1 MTDDQILISHA
12 RDLKNKCA
20 DCSVIANT
28 AFLDL
33 HQRSVLSS
41 IERENSEYVRT
52 FYFGGFETA
61 ERVCAVF
68 VPQFYDIEDIGDF
81 YKENESENPLSL
93 IRVEKDKFSSLSHRD
108 YLGAVMG
115 LGIKREAVGDI
126 ITDDD
131 GCYII
136 TLKNAGCFLS
146 ENLTSVGRGSVR
158 TFEVPF
164 EKINET
170 HQMTEEIGTF
180 IASARL
186 DNYVSAAFSLSR
198 TNSSAAIT
206 KGIVF
211 VNNVLCDKVDAKV
224 SVGDKVVLRGKGKTV
239 FSSVDGKSKKGRLHI
254 TITKYL

>member
-12 RDLKNKCA
+12 RDLKNKSA
-20 DCSVIANT
+20 DCSVITNT

-33 HQRSVLSS
+33 HQRSILFS
-41 IERENSEYVRT
+41 IERENGEYVKT
-52 FYFGGFETA
+52 FYFGGYETA

-68 VPQFYDIEDIGDF
+68 VPRFYDIEHIGG
-81 YKENESENPLSL
+81 YYEKNESENPLSL
-93 IRVEKDKFSSLSHRD
+93 IRVEKDKFSSLTHRD

-115 LGIKREAVGDI
+115 LGIKREAIGDI

-136 TLKNAGCFLS
+136 TLKSAARFLS
-146 ENLTSVGRGSVR
+146 ENLVSVGRGSVR

-164 EKINET
+164 EKIKET
-170 HQMTEEIGTF
+170 HQATEEISAF
-180 IASARL
+180 IASERL
-186 DNYVSAAFSLSR
+186 DNFVSAAFSLSR

-211 VNNVLCDKVDAKV
+211 VNNVLCDKTDAKI